1 MASKLKPRQTDK
13 LFCRQRKNGKK
24 FSSACNSK
32 TKRDIVMGQ
41 KFHMLDI
48 HRGTNAFCGAFST
61 VFFSAEVGDAARTQ
75 VASKIRAVLELN
87 CVDHRMQLFPM
98 VANHRSSDA
107 MFAMY
112 RSSLANNYL
121 FPFVQAESQYC
132 REWMEMMGNRM
143 L

>member
-1 MASKLKPRQTDK
+1 ME
-13 LFCRQRKNGKK
+13 KN

-48 HRGTNAFCGAFST
+48 HRGTNSFWAKICCGAFST
-61 VFFSAEVGDAARTQ
+61 VFFSAEVGNAARTR

-132 REWMEMMGNRM
+132 REWMEMGGDRM